1 MKRVAITAMVCE
13 SEGDLHFT
21 SPKSTPMTS
30 SFVAVTDGQEL
41 SLQELESLNGGIGL
55 LLLLLD
61 KCAPKKQSGEKQSA
75 KDIVEK
81 GIICQSGSSH
91 QHGNHP
97 DANCPDNSTQVKEGE
112 GGCTD
117 SVPF

>member
-1 MKRVAITAMVCE
+1 MKRVAITAMVCD

-30 SFVAVTDGQEL
+30 SFVAVTDDQEL
-41 SLQELESLNGGIGL
+41 SLQEMENLNGGFGL
-55 LLLLLD
+55 LLLLLE
-61 KCAPKKQSGEKQSA
+61 KCGGKKQSA
-75 KDIVEK
+75 KDVVEK

-117 SVPF
+117 SIPF

>member
-1 MKRVAITAMVCE
+1 MAITAMVC
-13 SEGDLHFT
+13 SSGGDLHFT
-21 SPKSTPMTS
+21 SPKYTPMTT
-30 SFVAVTDGQEL
+30 SFVAGTDDQEL
-41 SLQELESLNGGIGL
+41 SLQELENLNGGIGL
-55 LLLLLD
+55 LIAIFWD
-61 KCAPKKQSGEKQSA
+61 KCGGKKQSA
-75 KDIVEK
+75 KDVVEK

>member
-21 SPKSTPMTS
+21 SPKKTPMTS
-30 SFVAVTDGQEL
+30 SFVAVTDDQEL

-55 LLLLLD
+55 LLLLLE
-61 KCAPKKQSGEKQSA
+61 KCGGKKQSA
-75 KDIVEK
+75 KDVVEK

>member
-1 MKRVAITAMVCE
+1 
-13 SEGDLHFT
+13 
-21 SPKSTPMTS
+21 MTS
-30 SFVAVTDGQEL
+30 SFVAVTDDQEL

-61 KCAPKKQSGEKQSA
+61 KCAPKKQSA
-75 KDIVEK
+75 KDVVEK